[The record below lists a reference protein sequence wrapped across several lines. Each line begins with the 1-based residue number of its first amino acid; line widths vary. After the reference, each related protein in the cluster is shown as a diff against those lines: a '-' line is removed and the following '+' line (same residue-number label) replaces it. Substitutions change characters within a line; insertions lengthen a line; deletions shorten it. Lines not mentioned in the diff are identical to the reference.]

1 MIDYEDIRRV
11 MLGHYTMPEDSSLPH
26 QKIVVVAYAIRHPD
40 GLVLFDTGIGEG
52 HEEAESR
59 YFPIHRRPLREGLES
74 IGVDMQ
80 EVRAIANC
88 HFHLDHCGGNPQFPG
103 TPIFAQRVE
112 YEAANSLD
120 YTLPEIVDFEGAKLE
135 LHEGDADVAA
145 GLRIIPTPGHTPGHQ
160 SLLVETR
167 DGRILIAGQAM
178 NDASEYARAQL
189 AWQVRRS
196 GSEDAPEPPDWL
208 ARVQELEPSRVLFA
222 HDLAVWEPL
231 AQEGKAP

>member
-1 MIDYEDIRRV
+1 VAVIGLEDIRRV

-26 QKIVVVAYAIRHPD
+26 QKIVVLAYVIRHPH

-52 HEEAESR
+52 HEEAERR
-59 YFPIHRRPLREGLES
+59 YFPIHRRPLREALAS
-74 IGVDMQ
+74 IGVDTQ
-80 EVRAIANC
+80 DVRAVANC

-112 YEAANSLD
+112 YEAANSLQ

-160 SLLVETR
+160 SLLVDTR

-189 AWQVRRS
+189 AWQVRTGR
-196 GSEDAPEPPDWL
+196 SEDAPEPPEWL
-208 ARVQELEPSRVLFA
+208 ARVQELGPRRVLFA
-222 HDLAVWEPL
+222 HDLAMWEP
-231 AQEGKAP
+231 